1 MQKKRPRRTG
11 RQTAPEGAAE
21 QTPVG
26 AGRPTHVRTRLIV
39 AVAVVA
45 AAIAGAGAPAL
56 LGASRDLSESQE
68 LATLSA
74 RTQDALALAHSLAD
88 ERDEVT
94 AYVAAGRPQSKAPS
108 EERGAR
114 VDRQVEDLRA
124 DTGIPARL
132 RADLDGIAAV
142 RRTALTGKTDALQT
156 HQAYSAT
163 ITDLHRLAT
172 ELAEKMPPRAGTGGY
187 ALAELDTAVQQS
199 AAARGLLLAALSVP
213 STPNTVVSPVTGL
226 PVTTRTTS
234 EADRKQ
240 RDALTAAAQQARLR
254 ADSSLADFRATGTKQ
269 AVTSFDST
277 VTGTEVNS
285 ADKYLA
291 ALTDQPALGD
301 SELNTSPKKLDATL
315 SARVDLMRG
324 AEQALY
330 DRRTKDLAQLR
341 DDDVTALEIRV
352 AALGVLML
360 VAVGI
365 ATGMARTLTRPLSV
379 LRRGSARLAGAEDP
393 TAEQPI
399 AFTGRNDEFAQVVRS
414 VNALHAHAVALHER
428 IATLEA
434 DRKHLV
440 GQRQKMADARE
451 QLRTELSESAAQL
464 ERLRTSI
471 GGTFVNLA
479 LRTLG
484 LVERQLS
491 VIEGLEEREQDP
503 ERLATLFKL
512 DHFATV
518 MRRHSENLLVLSGT
532 EHVLPHPGPVP
543 LVDVVRAAVSEIE
556 RYERVRIAALPP
568 HAHVAGFAA
577 DDLSHLLA
585 ELMENASSFSPP
597 DLPVEVSGWMLE
609 SGEVMLSVQDE
620 GIGMTTERMD
630 RLNSRLAEFDPESP
644 YEQEGAD
651 GLGLGLYV
659 VARLAHRHGIRVKL
673 REQKQG
679 GVAAVVVLPEAL
691 LAETPVAAIPHPAT
705 RRDTTQSFSLPG
717 ADAEANSN
725 VLRGRDKGTDP
736 LVALA
741 EKAVRDEAAGRVP
754 PLVTETTMELLLP
767 ETDADAGT
775 KAGAKSAK
783 VKVEAKAKAE
793 AEAKSADA
801 GTERPA
807 AEPQR
812 TDAGARRADAEAAE
826 PSDEGTSRIAA
837 RSQRLAA
844 RAARADDWPGEADD
858 AAAAD
863 DRSDAEAAPSAG
875 DAARAARRAQG
886 DDWPGKAAAPADT
899 TARRAQADDAAAADD
914 RSDAEA
920 APSAAGA
927 QADDWPGATADR
939 ADDEPGEAA
948 ARATRRAQS
957 DDWPDAEAA
966 SPAGD
971 AARAARRTR
980 GDDWPGGAADNADDR
995 PGTADDRSDAS
1006 AEPARRAQADDWP
1019 GAVAGHAD
1027 GEPGDAAGSSDA
1039 AARAKR
1045 RAQADDWPGAVADR
1059 ADGEPGDAAGSSDGA
1074 ARRSHAD
1081 DWPDAETA
1089 SSADAVARP
1098 ARRAQADDWPGAAVG
1113 RADDEPGE
1121 AADSSDAS
1129 ARSARRAQADDW
1141 PGAVAG
1147 RVDDEPGDA
1156 ADSSDAAARSARRA
1170 QADDWPGAAADRA
1183 DDEPGEAADS
1193 SDAAARSARRAQA
1206 DDWPGAAAGR
1216 ADDEPGE
1223 AADSSDAFARPARR
1237 AQADDWPGAAADRA
1251 GDDADS
1257 SDAAAR
1263 RDQDDDWPVGT
1274 DGVSAP
1280 VGTDG
1285 VPASAEREW
1294 FVGEGASRGGREE
1307 FVPQARIPAPR
1318 SGDAPGE
1325 GAVHGRAAEETEAE
1339 DRLTA
1344 KGLPKRTPK
1353 ITAPEAPA
1361 APRGGS
1367 VDAEALRRRL
1377 GGFRRGAQA
1386 GYRDVEAEI
1395 ADKTGR
1401 NERPATGEH
1410 VEEATG
1416 GPAEEAS
1423 S

>member
-56 LGASRDLSESQE
+56 LGASQDLSESQE

-94 AYVAAGRPQSKAPS
+94 AYVAAGRPRSKAPS

-124 DTGIPARL
+124 DTGIPSRL

-142 RRTALTGKTDALQT
+142 RRTALTGRTDALQT
-156 HQAYSAT
+156 QQAYSAT
-163 ITDLHRLAT
+163 IADLHRLAT
-172 ELAEKMPPRAGTGGY
+172 ELAEKMPPRAGTGSY

-213 STPNTVVSPVTGL
+213 STPRTVISPVTGL

-234 EADRKQ
+234 DADRKQ
-240 RDALTAAAQQARLR
+240 RDALTAAAQQARVR
-254 ADSSLADFRATGTKQ
+254 ADASLADFRATGTKQ

-285 ADKYLA
+285 AEKYLA
-291 ALTDQPALGD
+291 ALTDQPTLGD

-324 AEQALY
+324 AEQSLY
-330 DRRTKDLAQLR
+330 DRRTKDLARMR
-341 DDDVTALEIRV
+341 DEDVSALELRV
-352 AALGVLML
+352 AVLGVLML

-393 TAEQPI
+393 TTEQPI

-414 VNALHAHAVALHER
+414 VNALHAHAVTLHER
-428 IATLEA
+428 VGTLET

-451 QLRTELSESAAQL
+451 QLRTELSESSDQL

-620 GIGMTTERMD
+620 GIGMTSERMD
-630 RLNSRLAEFDPESP
+630 RLNARLAEFDPESP
-644 YEQEGAD
+644 YEQEGAE

-691 LAETPVAAIPHPAT
+691 LAETPVAAIPHPST
-705 RRDTTQSFSLPG
+705 RRDVTQSFSLPG

-725 VLRGRDKGTDP
+725 VLRGRDKGADP

-741 EKAVRDEAAGRVP
+741 EKAVRENEQRGEEARDDEVRDTSAGRVP

-767 ETDADAGT
+767 ETDTEDGVSDAG
-775 KAGAKSAK
+775 AGAA
-783 VKVEAKAKAE
+783 
-793 AEAKSADA
+793 SADA
-801 GTERPA
+801 GTTDADAGRPA
-807 AEPQR
+807 EE
-812 TDAGARRADAEAAE
+812 AR
-826 PSDEGTSRIAA
+826 PPGEGSGRIARA
-837 RSQRLAA
+837 QRLAA
-844 RAARADDWPGEADD
+844 RAARADDWPGG
-858 AAAAD
+858 AAT
-863 DRSDAEAAPSAG
+863 EPSG
-875 DAARAARRAQG
+875 ARAARSG
-886 DDWPGKAAAPADT
+886 ED
-899 TARRAQADDAAAADD
+899 
-914 RSDAEA
+914 
-920 APSAAGA
+920 
-927 QADDWPGATADR
+927 DDWPGAS
-939 ADDEPGEAA
+939 DERSDTAA
-948 ARATRRAQS
+948 APSVPR
-957 DDWPDAEAA
+957 
-966 SPAGD
+966 
-971 AARAARRTR
+971 
-980 GDDWPGGAADNADDR
+980 
-995 PGTADDRSDAS
+995 
-1006 AEPARRAQADDWP
+1006 PARSAPDDDWP
-1019 GAVAGHAD
+1019 GASD
-1027 GEPGDAAGSSDA
+1027 EPSGTAA
-1039 AARAKR
+1039 
-1045 RAQADDWPGAVADR
+1045 
-1059 ADGEPGDAAGSSDGA
+1059 
-1074 ARRSHAD
+1074 
-1081 DWPDAETA
+1081 A
-1089 SSADAVARP
+1089 SSAIRD
-1098 ARRAQADDWPGAAVG
+1098 ARRGQD
-1113 RADDEPGE
+1113 
-1121 AADSSDAS
+1121 
-1129 ARSARRAQADDW
+1129 
-1141 PGAVAG
+1141 
-1147 RVDDEPGDA
+1147 
-1156 ADSSDAAARSARRA
+1156 
-1170 QADDWPGAAADRA
+1170 DDWPGAAAA
-1183 DDEPGEAADS
+1183 S
-1193 SDAAARSARRAQA
+1193 S
-1206 DDWPGAAAGR
+1206 G
-1216 ADDEPGE
+1216 
-1223 AADSSDAFARPARR
+1223 
-1237 AQADDWPGAAADRA
+1237 A
-1251 GDDADS
+1251 GDS
-1257 SDAAAR
+1257 
-1263 RDQDDDWPVGT
+1263 G
-1274 DGVSAP
+1274 GEH
-1280 VGTDG
+1280 
-1285 VPASAEREW
+1285 ER
-1294 FVGEGASRGGREE
+1294 SGGREE
-1307 FVPQARIPAPR
+1307 PAMQARIPAPR

-1325 GAVHGRAAEETEAE
+1325 GTAHDRAADETETE

-1395 ADKTGR
+1395 ADRTGQ